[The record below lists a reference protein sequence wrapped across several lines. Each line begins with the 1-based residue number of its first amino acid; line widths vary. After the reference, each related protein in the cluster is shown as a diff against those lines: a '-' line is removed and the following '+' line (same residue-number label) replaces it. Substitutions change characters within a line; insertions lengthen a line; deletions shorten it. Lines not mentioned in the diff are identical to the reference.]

1 MASTSKNLSK
11 KAVVEKAASKVAS
24 RPASKAVAKSG
35 ANTAVKTAVK
45 TLPNQDVPKR
55 LIVGISGASGIIYG
69 VRILQVLQG
78 SGIETHL
85 VMSDSARMTLST
97 EMSLSF
103 EEVCDLATQV
113 HNAKNI
119 GATISSGSF
128 KTMGMVVTPCS
139 IRSLSE
145 IAYGLTSTLLSRA
158 ADVVLKER
166 RRLVLM
172 VRETP
177 LHAGHLKA
185 MTQACENGAIL
196 LPPMPAFYARPKTL
210 DDMVNHTVGRCL
222 DLFDI
227 ETDMVNR
234 WAGMGNKG

>member
-1 MASTSKNLSK
+1 MANK
-11 KAVVEKAASKVAS
+11 
-24 RPASKAVAKSG
+24 P
-35 ANTAVKTAVK
+35 NT
-45 TLPNQDVPKR
+45 PQPKR

-69 VRILQVLQG
+69 VRILQALQG
-78 SGIETHL
+78 TGIETHL
-85 VMSDSARMTLST
+85 VMSDSARITLGA
-97 EMSLSF
+97 EMDLSIKDV
-103 EEVCDLATQV
+103 EALASVV

-128 KTMGMVVTPCS
+128 KTMGMVVAPCS

-145 IAYGLTSTLLSRA
+145 IAYGMTTSLLSRA

-177 LHAGHLKA
+177 LHAGHLRA
-185 MTQACENGAIL
+185 MTQANENGAIL
-196 LPPMPAFYARPKTL
+196 MPPLPAFYAKPQSL
-210 DDMVNHTVGRCL
+210 DEMVNHSVGRCL

-227 ETDMVNR
+227 DTDLVNR
-234 WAGMGNKG
+234 WPGMGKAAGQ

>member
-1 MASTSKNLSK
+1 MSN
-11 KAVVEKAASKVAS
+11 AANSS
-24 RPASKAVAKSG
+24 P
-35 ANTAVKTAVK
+35 
-45 TLPNQDVPKR
+45 PKR

-69 VRILQVLQG
+69 VRILQALQG
-78 SGIETHL
+78 TGIETHL
-85 VMSDSARMTLST
+85 VMSDSARITLGA
-97 EMSLSF
+97 EMDLSIKDV
-103 EEVCDLATQV
+103 EALASVV

-128 KTMGMVVTPCS
+128 KTMGMVVAPCS

-145 IAYGLTSTLLSRA
+145 IAYGMTTSLLSRA

-177 LHAGHLKA
+177 LHAGHLRA
-185 MTQACENGAIL
+185 MTQAVENGAIL
-196 LPPMPAFYARPKTL
+196 MPPVPAFYAKPQSL
-210 DDMVNHTVGRCL
+210 DEMVNHSVGRCL

-227 ETDMVNR
+227 DTNLVAR
-234 WAGMGNKG
+234 WPGMGKAAGQ